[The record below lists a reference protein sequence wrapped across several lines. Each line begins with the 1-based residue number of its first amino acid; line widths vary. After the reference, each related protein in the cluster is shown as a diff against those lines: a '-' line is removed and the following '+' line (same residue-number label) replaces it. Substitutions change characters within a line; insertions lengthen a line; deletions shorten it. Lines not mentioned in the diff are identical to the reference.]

1 MTVVLTVDEGAWQGH
16 IAQVASIVGNEA
28 LIPVVKGNGYGFG
41 RGWLARRAVA
51 GGAATIAVGTVHEVP
66 EATGLGATVVVLTP
80 SIATDVDDLPTDA
93 VLTIGSAAHA
103 RDLIARR
110 HRARVIVKLVSS
122 MRRYGLDADELHEV
136 RNLDVAAYA
145 IHPPLVGDDAA
156 HVCEIEAWLARLPAA
171 TTVDVSH
178 VGATA
183 FAALRDRH
191 PERTLRLRLGT
202 SLWHGDKSMFGVSAD
217 VVDVRSIVCGAP
229 AGYRATP
236 APATGHLVMIGAG
249 SAHGIAL
256 LDGGRSPFHFARR
269 RLALLEPPHMHSSMA
284 FVPDGE
290 PLPAPGE
297 VVDVQWPLIMTIA
310 DRIVW
315 TR

>member
-1 MTVVLTVDEGAWQGH
+1 M
-16 IAQVASIVGNEA
+16 
-28 LIPVVKGNGYGFG
+28 
-41 RGWLARRAVA
+41 
-51 GGAATIAVGTVHEVP
+51 
-66 EATGLGATVVVLTP
+66 
-80 SIATDVDDLPTDA
+80 
-93 VLTIGSAAHA
+93 LTIGSAAHA
-103 RDLIARR
+103 RDLIARN
-110 HRARVIVKLVSS
+110 HRAPVIVKLVSS
-122 MRRYGLDADELHEV
+122 MRRFGLDADELDEV
-136 RNLDVAAYA
+136 RDLDVAAYA

-156 HVCEIEAWLARLPAA
+156 HVHEIEAWLPRLPAA

-202 SLWHGDKSMFGVSAD
+202 SLWHGDKSMFGLSAD

-269 RLALLEPPHMHSSMA
+269 RLALLEPPHMHTSMA
-284 FVPDGE
+284 FVPAGE
-290 PLPAPGE
+290 PLPAAGE
-297 VVDVQWPLIMTIA
+297 LVDVQWPLIMTIP

-315 TR
+315 I